1 MADVIP
7 FKAPPAKEPACSFC
21 KTPVSKC
28 KKFFS
33 NGADKAICEKC
44 LQVCQQRLKETDG
57 S

>member
-28 KKFFS
+28 KKFMS
-33 NGADKAICEKC
+33 NGADKGICDKC
-44 LQVCQQRLKETDG
+44 IKVCQQRLKEST
-57 S
+57 